1 MKAEIRN
8 QIIAMLYQN
17 MDKADAD
24 DTLQLVD
31 KYATAQQQEREELDK
46 GWEELRGSGLDK
58 PYTAQQPGGGE
69 EAKDFM
75 EKNCTE
81 IQLGAGVG
89 YLVTPKLLNDY
100 ARSYTPPVAEGEMVY
115 EFLFNDN
122 IWESSART
130 ISIHKTRKEA
140 EIELAFHKDQTIKSE
155 GWENLSKDELNR
167 KAYWNIVATQLKN

>member
-100 ARSYTPPVAEGEMVY
+100 ARSYTPPVAEGDKK
-115 EFLFNDN
+115 EFVQNRCNSCGEPMNNDCPRCARL
-122 IWESSART
+122 WES
-130 ISIHKTRKEA
+130 
-140 EIELAFHKDQTIKSE
+140 
-155 GWENLSKDELNR
+155 
-167 KAYWNIVATQLKN
+167 

>member
-31 KYATAQQQEREELDK
+31 KYA
-46 GWEELRGSGLDK
+46 
-58 PYTAQQPGGGE
+58 TAQQPGGGE

-100 ARSYTPPVAEGEMVY
+100 ARSYTPPVAEGEITDEKIEQVACDEMQQDWNDLAYQRVY
-115 EFLFNDN
+115 HGGFVDGAK
-122 IWESSART
+122 WARLELT
-130 ISIHKTRKEA
+130 NKQKRDGHKN
-140 EIELAFHKDQTIKSE
+140 
-155 GWENLSKDELNR
+155 G
-167 KAYWNIVATQLKN
+167 